1 MPLGIGLHMAIALFF
16 AIHAMRNR
24 QPMQWLF
31 VLFAFP
37 LLGSIVYA
45 FAVYLPTSRLER
57 GARRA
62 VVAAARA
69 MDPGGDVRAA
79 RGALED
85 APTAQNR
92 MRLAAALLA
101 AGEAREAAEHYE
113 TCLTGPFASDP
124 VIRLGAA
131 TAFTE
136 CARFADALVHV
147 ETLGAEAPDHRPEEV
162 AILRARC
169 LAGLSQL
176 GEAREAFQYAVDR
189 FDTYATK
196 AEYVIWAA
204 ALGDRD
210 TVARYEADLDRM
222 AKRWTPLAREHHQ
235 PVQRRLRAALDLVA
249 TRP

>member
-1 MPLGIGLHMAIALFF
+1 MPLGIGLHLAVALFF
-16 AIHAMRNR
+16 AVHAVKNG

-45 FAVYLPTSRLER
+45 FAVYLPNSRLER

-69 MDPGGDVRAA
+69 MDPGGEVRDA
-79 RGALED
+79 RTALED

-92 MRLAAALLA
+92 MRLAAALLE

-113 TCLTGPFASDP
+113 TCLTGPFADEP

-131 TAFTE
+131 MAFTE
-136 CARFADALVHV
+136 CGRFADALRHLESLRNEV
-147 ETLGAEAPDHRPEEV
+147 PDHTPEEV
-162 AILRARC
+162 AILHARC
-169 LAGLSQL
+169 LAGLSHL
-176 GEAREAFQYAVDR
+176 PEARAAFQHAVDR

-196 AEYVIWAA
+196 AEFVIWAA
-204 ALGDRD
+204 AIGDRD
-210 TVARYEADLDRM
+210 TIARYEADLDRI
-222 AKRWTPLAREHHQ
+222 AKRWTTLAREHHKPLQ
-235 PVQRRLRAALDLVA
+235 QRLRAALDLNA
-249 TRP
+249 ARP